1 MFPTE
6 KEASQPDSMKRI
18 AVMRVLT
25 LAVGRQL
32 DAAPPPA
39 ASDARI
45 STKMWPPLHRTAR
58 TSPQHAAEPQSAGR
72 TGGRYGAD
80 HEIPWRHTTIGR
92 VDGTTDDNHGP
103 TVSEI
108 ARSIGTAL
116 SVCPADPWPGRVV
129 DLAVSGDAPR
139 V

>member
-1 MFPTE
+1 
-6 KEASQPDSMKRI
+6 
-18 AVMRVLT
+18 MRVLT
-25 LAVGRQL
+25 LTVGRQL

-45 STKMWPPLHRTAR
+45 STRMWPPLHRTAR
-58 TSPQHAAEPQSAGR
+58 ACPQRAAEPQS
-72 TGGRYGAD
+72 GGRADGRYEAD

-92 VDGTTDDNHGP
+92 ADGTTDDNHGP
-103 TVSEI
+103 RVSGI
-108 ARSIGTAL
+108 ARSSGTAL
-116 SVCPADPWPGRVV
+116 SVCPADPWPDRMV